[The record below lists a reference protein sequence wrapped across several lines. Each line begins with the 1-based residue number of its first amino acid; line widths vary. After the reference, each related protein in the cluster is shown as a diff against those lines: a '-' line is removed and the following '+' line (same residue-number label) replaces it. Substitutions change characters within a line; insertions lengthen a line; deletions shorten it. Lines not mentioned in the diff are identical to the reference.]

1 MNVNGRLL
9 TQDYFDF
16 ILAREKSAGKF
27 DVLDEIIKMVKG
39 GMDIYDAVQYQIDKS
54 NKEIEQLRHKQKYY
68 EGV

>member
-16 ILAREKSAGKF
+16 ILAREKCAGKF
-27 DVLDEIIKMVKG
+27 DILDEIIKMVKG

-54 NKEIEQLRHKQKYY
+54 NKEIEQLRYKQKYY